1 MRRVAVVSLLLP
13 LLLAGC
19 GDDKDAY
26 CDAVQDHQ
34 KDLSETLGDG
44 SPDALLKALG
54 TFQDLADQ
62 APADITDEWQ
72 QVIRSL
78 KSLKQALQD
87 AGVDP
92 ATYDRAHPPASLTT
106 DEKKKIDAAAAD
118 VGSGATLQALSDLD
132 QQARDVCH
140 TPLTV

>member
-1 MRRVAVVSLLLP
+1 MRRVAVGVLLLP

-19 GDDKDAY
+19 GDDKDIY
-26 CDAVQDHQ
+26 CDAVSDHQ

-54 TFQDLADQ
+54 IFQDLADQ
-62 APADITDEWQ
+62 APSDITDEWQ

-78 KSLKQALQD
+78 EGLQQALED

-92 ATYDRAHPPASLTT
+92 ATYDRAHPPTGLTAE
-106 DEKKKIDAAAAD
+106 EKRTIDAAAAD

-140 TPLTV
+140 TPLTL

>member
-1 MRRVAVVSLLLP
+1 MRRVAVGVLLLP

-26 CDAVQDHQ
+26 CDAVSDHQ
-34 KDLSETLGDG
+34 KDLSETLGSG
-44 SPDALLKALG
+44 EPDALLQALD

-62 APADITDEWQ
+62 APSDISDEWQ

-78 KSLKQALQD
+78 EALQKALDD
-87 AGVDP
+87 AAVDP
-92 ATYDRAHPPASLTT
+92 ATYDRDKPPAGLSPDQKKAI
-106 DEKKKIDAAAAD
+106 DEAATQ
-118 VGSGATLQALSDLD
+118 VGGAETLQALKDID